1 MSRDGTVTGHNEV
14 TLKSETGSF
23 DEHAEVI
30 QAQKL
35 CEKEK
40 KQTPG
45 GTTTTRVNMCRHIQG
60 ARDELSD
67 CQGQPIQAHS
77 PG

>member
-23 DEHAEVI
+23 DEHTEVI

-35 CEKEK
+35 CEGEIN
-40 KQTPG
+40 
-45 GTTTTRVNMCRHIQG
+45 TRRHHGNPRQHV
-60 ARDELSD
+60 L
-67 CQGQPIQAHS
+67 AHS
-77 PG
+77 GG

>member
-40 KQTPG
+40 TN
-45 GTTTTRVNMCRHIQG
+45 TWRHHDNPRQHV
-60 ARDELSD
+60 L
-67 CQGQPIQAHS
+67 AHS
-77 PG
+77 GG

>member
-1 MSRDGTVTGHNEV
+1 MSRDGTVTGHKEV

-35 CEKEK
+35 CEGEK
-40 KQTPG
+40 TPG
-45 GTTTTRVNMCRHIQG
+45 GTLNNDDQRQHGLAHLG
-60 ARDELSD
+60 A
-67 CQGQPIQAHS
+67 
-77 PG
+77 